1 MLIIIFL
8 RYQGTARLMFNSFGS
23 ALWMM
28 PFSKYCRTD
37 NRYWKHFS
45 GGRHA
50 GQPTYKC
57 DEQEFQSNFSGWPT
71 KIINIEIPS
80 AHGMIDD
87 SFTFSSGQSCCGA
100 SGVRLLNFNIFS
112 QHLMHILHSQKYR
125 SPTCL
130 AWSVDYRLNCHS
142 QLVKYQMA
150 PFSRQLKIM
159 TQTARG
165 CYTCYK
171 S

>member
-1 MLIIIFL
+1 
-8 RYQGTARLMFNSFGS
+8 MFNSFGS

-100 SGVRLLNFNIFS
+100 SAFDAYPSFSEIPESNLSSMECGLPTQLSFSAREIADGTFFKAIEDFDPDSKRMLHLLQKLVLS
-112 QHLMHILHSQKYR
+112 Q
-125 SPTCL
+125 
-130 AWSVDYRLNCHS
+130 
-142 QLVKYQMA
+142 
-150 PFSRQLKIM
+150 
-159 TQTARG
+159 
-165 CYTCYK
+165 
-171 S
+171 

>member
-1 MLIIIFL
+1 
-8 RYQGTARLMFNSFGS
+8 MFNSFGS
-23 ALWMM
+23 ALWML

-37 NRYWKHFS
+37 NKYWKHFY
-45 GGRHA
+45 GGRHV
-50 GQPTYKC
+50 GKQTYKC

-80 AHGMIDD
+80 AKGMIDD
-87 SFTFSSGQSCCGA
+87 SYFASGQSCCGA
-100 SGVRLLNFNIFS
+100 CGFRLLNFNMSS
-112 QHLMHILHSQKYR
+112 QHLMHILHSQKYQ
-125 SPTCL
+125 SPTCP
-130 AWSVDYRLNCHS
+130 AWSADYLLNYPS

-159 TQTARG
+159 TQTARDF
-165 CYTCYK
+165 YTCCK